1 MWHGF
6 CTSITHIYSGILS
19 GITTFYVAWVLYFHY
34 THIYIYICSGI
45 LSGITTSYVAWVL
58 YFHYTYI
65 FWHSIWHHTT
75 FYVAWVLYFHYT
87 HIFWHSIWHH
97 NILFGVYSGL
107 MSHTYILTFYLYDGI
122 HMNSDKTQELAV
134 LYIAYCI
141 YKYTKQE
148 LKLSRTMAWDT
159 KCMPSFCTGKC
170 QRAMGGSSP
179 PAHEWCPELQDRAV

>member
-1 MWHGF
+1 MAYILNSHPA
-6 CTSITHIYSGILS
+6 HIYSWILS
-19 GITTFYVAWVLYFHY
+19 GI
-34 THIYIYICSGI
+34 
-45 LSGITTSYVAWVL
+45 
-58 YFHYTYI
+58 
-65 FWHSIWHHTT
+65 TT

-148 LKLSRTMAWDT
+148 LKLSRTMA
-159 KCMPSFCTGKC
+159 
-170 QRAMGGSSP
+170 
-179 PAHEWCPELQDRAV
+179 

>member
-19 GITTFYVAWVLYFHY
+19 GI
-34 THIYIYICSGI
+34 
-45 LSGITTSYVAWVL
+45 
-58 YFHYTYI
+58 
-65 FWHSIWHHTT
+65 TT

-134 LYIAYCI
+134 LYIYSI
-141 YKYTKQE
+141 LHIQVYKA
-148 LKLSRTMAWDT
+148 RTQAVKNHGMRHQMHAQFLHREMS
-159 KCMPSFCTGKC
+159 KGNGRFK
-170 QRAMGGSSP
+170 SSST
-179 PAHEWCPELQDRAV
+179 RMMS

>member
-1 MWHGF
+1 MGSVLPLHIYILGFYLASQHFMWHGF
-6 CTSITHIYSGILS
+6 CTSITH
-19 GITTFYVAWVLYFHY
+19 T
-34 THIYIYICSGI
+34 YIYICSGI

-148 LKLSRTMAWDT
+148 LKLSRTMA
-159 KCMPSFCTGKC
+159 
-170 QRAMGGSSP
+170 
-179 PAHEWCPELQDRAV
+179 

>member
-1 MWHGF
+1 MYIYSHSFLCGIYSELPPRTYIFLDSIWHHNILCGMGSVLPLHIYILGFYLASQHFMWHGF
-6 CTSITHIYSGILS
+6 CTSITH
-19 GITTFYVAWVLYFHY
+19 T
-34 THIYIYICSGI
+34 YIYICSGI

-141 YKYTKQE
+141 YKSTKQE
-148 LKLSRTMAWDT
+148 LKLSRTMA
-159 KCMPSFCTGKC
+159 
-170 QRAMGGSSP
+170 
-179 PAHEWCPELQDRAV
+179 